1 MIEIALIENIPAQG
15 PEALRR
21 SRSAPRVGDKRS
33 YTHEDMA
40 GRLGKSR
47 TPITE
52 SLSLNKMPEEVKNR
66 CRLADIASKSLLLQ
80 MVRQGDPE
88 KMVALIEDW
97 VATAA

>member
-1 MIEIALIENIPAQG
+1 
-15 PEALRR
+15 
-21 SRSAPRVGDKRS
+21 
-33 YTHEDMA
+33 MA

-47 TPITE
+47 TSITE
-52 SLSLNKMPEEVKNR
+52 SLSLNKMPEEAKNR
-66 CRLADIASKSLLLQ
+66 CRLADITSKSLLLQ